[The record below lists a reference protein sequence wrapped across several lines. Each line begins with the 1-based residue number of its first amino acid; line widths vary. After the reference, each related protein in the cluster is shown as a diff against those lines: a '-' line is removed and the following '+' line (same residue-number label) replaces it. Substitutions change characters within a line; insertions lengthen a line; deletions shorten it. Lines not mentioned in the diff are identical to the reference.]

1 MLRLVT
7 CSTPETV
14 WQPISAS
21 NPGFCLLAVVGN
33 SYLTGLGKSSS
44 SYARS
49 FRRRTLTGEVKARGC
64 QRNLRRIMQVQF
76 LQDVAAMSLIIGRTV
91 TRGSGGSRF
100 RKAHNVCNRLLVWLQ
115 FSCSHYGQVSFATP
129 VTGPSPT
136 TATPI
141 VTVPDSPGKQCATPV

>member
-64 QRNLRRIMQVQF
+64 QTQSPQNYAGSIF
-76 LQDVAAMSLIIGRTV
+76 AGRGCDESYN
-91 TRGSGGSRF
+91 R
-100 RKAHNVCNRLLVWLQ
+100 AHSDAWEWW
-115 FSCSHYGQVSFATP
+115 FAFPKGT
-129 VTGPSPT
+129 
-136 TATPI
+136 
-141 VTVPDSPGKQCATPV
+141 